1 MSDKAMT
8 HAIYLSNMSGV
19 LEYIH
24 NIDSSAVLA
33 GSKEG
38 GGVEVKDIE
47 KSKKEDYYEIRL
59 EREVKEMIE
68 EKNEILQTSWSKK
81 SSIL

>member
-8 HAIYLSNMSGV
+8 HAIYLSNMSGAEIV
-19 LEYIH
+19 ILHLLEYIH

-38 GGVEVKDIE
+38 GLLVDWRE
-47 KSKKEDYYEIRL
+47 K
-59 EREVKEMIE
+59 
-68 EKNEILQTSWSKK
+68 
-81 SSIL
+81 

>member
-1 MSDKAMT
+1 
-8 HAIYLSNMSGV
+8 L
-19 LEYIH
+19 
-24 NIDSSAVLA
+24 
-33 GSKEG
+33 
-38 GGVEVKDIE
+38 
-47 KSKKEDYYEIRL
+47 SKKEDYYEIRL